1 MKNLCDINHIRQ
13 IGQLRQMY
21 NNFRLSSR
29 QVSVPY
35 DKIGLSTNR
44 RKKIMSD
51 VIKQSPLGNT
61 AHHSEIEDGSVSLA
75 VNLRSNPAWHS
86 FANKVFN
93 QDEVITTA
101 EMLNGAKLSNWNI
114 ALEPVA
120 DLLGANYSQV
130 GENFLVTRDNPD
142 TAGQKDVLSI
152 VGSRYKAVQNEEL
165 FSFADNLHDGNSDVF
180 WESAGSLK
188 NGRVVFGTMSI
199 PRTMILDPEGANDET
214 KLYLI
219 VYTSHDGSV
228 AVQSAITPVR
238 VMCQNTLNLAMRKA
252 KQSFK
257 IRHTQTVDGKI
268 AQARETL
275 GLTLGYMDEFE
286 KQAQELFALEVTN
299 AKFSEI
305 INKMYPKPEGDKKGS
320 VKKWENKVVLLD
332 ELYHNSPTN
341 ANIKGTAWG
350 VVNALTERLDYY
362 RTARKGGDS
371 LMAGASGFDPVVTAE
386 KNKIVKQVLA
396 LTK

>member
-1 MKNLCDINHIRQ
+1 VNQ
-13 IGQLRQMY
+13 P
-21 NNFRLSSR
+21 
-29 QVSVPY
+29 V
-35 DKIGLSTNR
+35 
-44 RKKIMSD
+44 
-51 VIKQSPLGNT
+51 KQSPQGNT
-61 AHHSEIEDGSVSLA
+61 AHHQEIADGSVSLA
-75 VNLRSNPAWHS
+75 VNLRQVPAWHS

-93 QDEVITTA
+93 QDEPITTA
-101 EMLNGAKLSNWNI
+101 QMLEGAKLSNWNV
-114 ALEPVA
+114 ALEPVSA
-120 DLLGANYSQV
+120 LLPANYDSV
-130 GENFLVTRDNPD
+130 SENFLVTRQDPNN
-142 TAGQKDVLSI
+142 AGQKNVLSV

-165 FSFADNLHDGNSDVF
+165 FSFADNLHDGNPDVY

-199 PRTMILDPEGANDET
+199 PRTMVLDPNGANDET
-214 KLYLI
+214 KLYL
-219 VYTSHDGSV
+219 VVWTSHDGSV

-268 AQARETL
+268 AVARETL
-275 GLTLGYMDEFE
+275 GLTFAYFDEFE
-286 KQAQELFALEVTN
+286 KEAQELFALDVSDK
-299 AKFSEI
+299 KFSEI
-305 INKMYPKPEGDKKGS
+305 INKMYPKPEADKKGS
-320 VKKWENKVVLLD
+320 LKKWENKVVLLD

-362 RTARKGGDS
+362 RTARKGSNES
-371 LMAGASGFDPVVTAE
+371 LMAGASGFDPVLTAE

-396 LTK
+396 LAK

>member
-1 MKNLCDINHIRQ
+1 MTSN
-13 IGQLRQMY
+13 
-21 NNFRLSSR
+21 
-29 QVSVPY
+29 
-35 DKIGLSTNR
+35 
-44 RKKIMSD
+44 
-51 VIKQSPLGNT
+51 
-61 AHHSEIEDGSVSLA
+61 AHKSEVENGSVSLA
-75 VNLRSNPAWHS
+75 VNLRQVPAWHS

-93 QDEVITTA
+93 QDEAVTTA
-101 EMLNGAKLSNWNI
+101 QMLDGAKLSNWNVR
-114 ALEPVA
+114 LQPVA
-120 DLLGANYSQV
+120 EHLP
-130 GENFLVTRDNPD
+130 ENWSSIKDNQLVIRDNPYV
-142 TAGQKDVLSI
+142 AGQTDVLSV
-152 VGSRYKAVQNEEL
+152 VGSRYKEVQNEEL

-188 NGRVVFGTMSI
+188 GGNIVFGTMSI
-199 PRTMILDPEGANDET
+199 PRTIVLDPNGVNDET

-219 VYTSHDGSV
+219 VWTSHDGSV

-238 VMCQNTLNLAMRKA
+238 VMCQNTLNFAMKKA

-268 AQARETL
+268 AQARQAL
-275 GLTLGYMDEFE
+275 GLTFAYADEFE
-286 KQAQELFALEVTN
+286 KQAQELFAVEVN
-299 AKFSEI
+299 DKKFSQI
-305 INKMYPKPEGDKKGS
+305 INAMYPKPEKDSKGS
-320 VKKWENKVVLLD
+320 LKKWENKVVLLD

-362 RTARKGGDS
+362 RTARKTGDS

-396 LTK
+396 LAK